1 MSLITI
7 IVALIILG
15 LVLWLVQSL
24 LPIDAKIKQ
33 IIIILIVIVFIIW
46 LAQGFGFL

>member
-33 IIIILIVIVFIIW
+33 VIVILIVIVFIIW